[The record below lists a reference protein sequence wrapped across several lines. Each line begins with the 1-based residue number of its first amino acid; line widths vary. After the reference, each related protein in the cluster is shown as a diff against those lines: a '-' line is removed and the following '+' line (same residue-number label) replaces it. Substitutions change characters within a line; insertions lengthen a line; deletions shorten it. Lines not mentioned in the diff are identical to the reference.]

1 MCILKKY
8 VYKCM
13 GVHVHR
19 YICMFIFENVFIS
32 MFVCLQLNIYVRIK
46 FIAINFPLIAPQY
59 LAVYAPSI
67 LSFTA
72 LQSCL
77 SCYVSCE
84 CSSVQKNNLEKTF
97 KPRHSAIQLE
107 FIFSISFIIFLQF
120 QFKIHAFSPPNSE
133 LMSVCMAFVTLVESC
148 SDSRRPCSR
157 EGEEEAPRSPAGCRE
172 LPLSPLP
179 V

>member
-1 MCILKKY
+1 MHGC
-8 VYKCM
+8 
-13 GVHVHR
+13 VHVHR
-19 YICMFIFENVFIS
+19 HICMFIFENVFIS

-46 FIAINFPLIAPQY
+46 FIAINFPLIAPQH

-97 KPRHSAIQLE
+97 KPRHTIQLE

-120 QFKIHAFSPPNSE
+120 QFKIHAFFPTQFRAYNECLYGLCDTGGE
-133 LMSVCMAFVTLVESC
+133 LL
-148 SDSRRPCSR
+148 R
-157 EGEEEAPRSPAGCRE
+157 
-172 LPLSPLP
+172 L
-179 V
+179 